1 MVEEGVEPEESNGAI
16 SPAAASASVPKS
28 QICASRLK
36 KKDKLALINYYLS
49 KGINGGARLISNKTT
64 EKILDEYATANKIVY
79 ADLVD
84 EYNETY
90 DERKKIE
97 EEKVALIIAEEE
109 RQQAL
114 RDKAWEDRKVEEE
127 KRNAEKR
134 MWWGCLTAEE
144 KEKHATAYQKRKAI
158 KNKKE
163 NALAEA
169 LRLSNEKR
177 YRMMGMP
184 VISIVARMGADT
196 EEEWERISREP
207 TDDLVFDCWL
217 LRDVGGL

>member
-64 EKILDEYATANKIVY
+64 EKILDKYATANKIVY

-114 RDKAWEDRKVEEE
+114 RDKAWEDRKAEEE